1 MDKYKITK
9 NLGDGTYGTVV
20 EAINIEKNEKV
31 AIKQMKQEF
40 KSWEECINLREIK
53 SLRKL
58 NHPNIVKLREV
69 LKINNELY
77 LVFEHMD
84 INIYQYYLSFKEK
97 KQKMPERVI
106 KSIIF
111 QTALGLAYMHKHG
124 YFHRDLK
131 PENLLISEDR
141 QVLKICDFG
150 LAREIRSR
158 PPYTD
163 YVSTRW
169 YRAPE
174 LLLKSTTY
182 NSPVDIFALGC
193 IMIELYMLNP
203 LWAGASEIDHLYKMV
218 ETLGTPNQQTWP
230 DGQKLA
236 NQTGIMFPQ
245 KQEKVPLQQYIPH
258 ASAEAVQLLEMM
270 LQYDP
275 SKRPTAAQVLQ
286 HPYFIGLNNGS
297 QNNSSTPVSSSNL
310 GMQGASSSQPQISI
324 ADSYEQNLKKYEK
337 QQNSQPQGINNNLY
351 ENQIPHASYF
361 VKTETE
367 KVNRELYQQKEN
379 QNKIIDDSLW
389 NYTINNNT
397 YNINNNNNNN
407 NQNQQNNNYN
417 ILTNNNGTRQNQ
429 FKQGGLGINS
439 IKNPGFSNNFYSN
452 EKPTNFSLNKYNY
465 QSQLSQQY
473 GSSLHNNQGIQQLN
487 QQGSLPQKQGKNMYK
502 NNFAGNATWNLSEYK
517 NNNYNFQQGGV
528 QNLGQSNHSSN
539 YYNSQNPGQN
549 YNTNI
554 NQQQINLAQT
564 INNTNSNNQV
574 PNTQRNIFNNG
585 AAFLLN
591 SSYKNQFKYS
601 PQFNQSSSNNQVSQ
615 NQNAQNQFNQSN
627 SPSNEKYHDVKQL
640 QQKYNFDKLKEMY

>member
-9 NLGDGTYGTVV
+9 HLDDGTSGTVF
-20 EAINIEKNEKV
+20 EAINIETNEKV
-31 AIKQMKQEF
+31 TIKQMRQEF

-131 PENLLISEDR
+131 SEKILISEDK
-141 QVLKICDFG
+141 QVIKICGFG

-158 PPYTD
+158 PPYTEH
-163 YVSTRW
+163 VSTLW
-169 YRAPE
+169 YSAPE
-174 LLLKSTTY
+174 LLLQSTNY

-193 IMIELYMLNP
+193 IMIELYLLN
-203 LWAGASEIDHLYKMV
+203 LIWAGVSKIDHLYQIV

-236 NQTGIMFPQ
+236 KQIGIMFPQ

-275 SKRPTAAQVLQ
+275 SKRPTAAQILQ
-286 HPYFIGLNNGS
+286 HPYFIDLSKDS

-310 GMQGASSSQPQISI
+310 GMQGASTSQPQIPI
-324 ADSYEQNLKKYEK
+324 ADSYEQSLKIYEK
-337 QQNSQPQGINNNLY
+337 QQNYQPHGVNNNQY
-351 ENQIPHASYF
+351 ENRIPHASYF

-367 KVNRELYQQKEN
+367 KVNRKIYQQKEN
-379 QNKIIDDSLW
+379 QNKIIDDQQCK
-389 NYTINNNT
+389 YTINNIFH
-397 YNINNNNNNN
+397 INSNNYS

-417 ILTNNNGTRQNQ
+417 ILTNNSRA
-429 FKQGGLGINS
+429 L
-439 IKNPGFSNNFYSN
+439 SNNFYSN
-452 EKPTNFSLNKYNY
+452 EKSTNFSLNKYNF

-473 GSSLHNNQGIQQLN
+473 ESSQYNNQGFQQLN
-487 QQGSLPQKQGKNMYK
+487 QQGSLPYKQGKNVYK
-502 NNFAGNATWNLSEYK
+502 NKF
-517 NNNYNFQQGGV
+517 
-528 QNLGQSNHSSN
+528 SSN
-539 YYNSQNPGQN
+539 
-549 YNTNI
+549 
-554 NQQQINLAQT
+554 
-564 INNTNSNNQV
+564 
-574 PNTQRNIFNNG
+574 
-585 AAFLLN
+585 AAYLLN
-591 SSYKNQFKYS
+591 SSYKNQFKNY
-601 PQFNQSSSNNQVSQ
+601 PQFNQSSSNNQMSS
-615 NQNAQNQFNQSN
+615 NQDAQNQFNQQN
-627 SPSNEKYHDVKQL
+627 SL
-640 QQKYNFDKLKEMY
+640 QIKSIMIQSKCNKNTTQVNQKKCID